1 MLGVLSKYI
10 KDVSVLRKLLFA
22 VTFLPDD
29 LPNRW
34 DIAVQFAYSSHGVPS
49 ISADI
54 AKMLSEN
61 IQSLDAQ
68 AFVCDEDLHKELQK
82 IPRDKPLGVVLL
94 SSRDTCVMCHSR
106 LLVRKD
112 RPASIVIYDDRM
124 GTVHGTH
131 FHKYCTNRACG
142 HIHYYGYY
150 TSGKA
155 SQCSKVIFEDDWES
169 LRYFVS
175 SHETAFSLNLLK
187 RFNSEILFGQMSF
200 KQCAEVYNHLQHCD
214 LNASCQE

>member
-1 MLGVLSKYI
+1 M

-22 VTFLPDD
+22 VAFLPDD
-29 LPNRW
+29 LPDRW
-34 DIAVQFAYSSHGVPS
+34 DIAVQFAYSSRGVPD

-54 AKMLSEN
+54 AKTLSEN

-68 AFVCDEDLHKELQK
+68 AFSSDDVLQKELLQM
-82 IPRDKPLGVVLL
+82 PRDKPLGVVLL
-94 SSRDTCVMCHSR
+94 SSHDTCVMCHSK

-142 HIHYYGYY
+142 CIHYYGYH
-150 TSGKA
+150 TSVKA
-155 SQCSKVIFEDDWES
+155 SQCSQVIFENGWES
-169 LRYFVS
+169 LCYFVS
-175 SHETAFSLNLLK
+175 SRETAFSLNLLK

-200 KQCAEVYNHLQHCD
+200 KQCAEVYNHLQHDD
-214 LNASCQE
+214 LNASGQQ

>member
-10 KDVSVLRKLLFA
+10 KDVSVLRKLLFT
-22 VTFLPDD
+22 VYLMIFLIDGILLFS
-29 LPNRW
+29 LPIPHMEFLAFLLILPRCFLK
-34 DIAVQFAYSSHGVPS
+34 IFSLS
-49 ISADI
+49 
-54 AKMLSEN
+54 MLRH
-61 IQSLDAQ
+61 LC
-68 AFVCDEDLHKELQK
+68 VMK
-82 IPRDKPLGVVLL
+82 IYTKNSKIFPETNLGVVL

-175 SHETAFSLNLLK
+175 SRKTTFSLTVFFLK
-187 RFNSEILFGQMSF
+187 IWHGNNNIAL
-200 KQCAEVYNHLQHCD
+200 
-214 LNASCQE
+214 ASPNF

>member
-34 DIAVQFAYSSHGVPS
+34 DIAVQFAYSSHGAPS

-68 AFVCDEDLHKELQK
+68 AFVCDEHLHKELQK
-82 IPRDKPLGVVLL
+82 FSETNL
-94 SSRDTCVMCHSR
+94 SV
-106 LLVRKD
+106 
-112 RPASIVIYDDRM
+112 
-124 GTVHGTH
+124 
-131 FHKYCTNRACG
+131 
-142 HIHYYGYY
+142 
-150 TSGKA
+150 
-155 SQCSKVIFEDDWES
+155 
-169 LRYFVS
+169 
-175 SHETAFSLNLLK
+175 
-187 RFNSEILFGQMSF
+187 
-200 KQCAEVYNHLQHCD
+200 
-214 LNASCQE
+214 